1 MRMVMALMVSI
12 LTLIAESISIW
23 KELLSDAGE
32 MSSGEGPNIY
42 AEEANRWI

>member
-23 KELLSDAGE
+23 KGLLSDAEE
-32 MSSGEGPNIY
+32 MSYGEGLNIY
-42 AEEANRWI
+42 AEEANR